1 MRVDLL
7 LWSLRYFKSRNI
19 ASQACKSGKI
29 KILGKS
35 IKPSKEIFI
44 GDKISINKNNIL
56 KDITVLK
63 LPKKRIGAKIIDLHR
78 KEEEIIKNSSKV
90 NVKTISIKRVKG
102 SGRPTKKERRE
113 IDKYSVKWLSIC
125 NLLLVYYK
133 SAKMKLDSSKII
145 LKPSDISYTIR
156 RIAYQILETNLEEE
170 SIILAG
176 VYKNGSVFADRI
188 KSELKKISPVKIE
201 LIEINIDKKNQQ
213 SGIKVTESIVFKN
226 KSIVVIDDVLNTGKT
241 LIHSTNYFLSKG
253 LKKIQTAVLVNR
265 NHKIYP
271 IKANFKGISLSTS
284 IKEHISVVFNKNEGV
299 YLS

>member
-1 MRVDLL
+1 MRADIL

-19 ASQACKSGKI
+19 ASQACKSGRI

-44 GDKISINKNNIL
+44 GDKISINKNKTL

-78 KEEEIIKNSSKV
+78 KEELIIKNSSKI
-90 NVKTISIKRVKG
+90 NDKTISIKRIKG

-145 LKPSDISYTIR
+145 LKSSDISYTVR

-213 SGIKVTESIVFKN
+213 SGIKVTENIVFKN

-271 IKANFKGISLSTS
+271 IKADFKGISLSTS
-284 IKEHISVVFNKNEGV
+284 IKEHISVVFNKNEGI